1 VEPDCCTAPAPLVSR
16 FKTIKVRIRMV
27 TPGRTAPRLV
37 KRARNGT
44 AAVFAANGFV
54 FASWMSRVPDVKARL
69 DLAPGRLSILLLA
82 ISAGSVLG
90 LPLAGRIGNHLG
102 ASKAVRLG
110 AAIGMPGVA
119 LAGLMVQVRAPFAL
133 LVPGLFLLGLGIG
146 IWDVSQNLEGTVVE
160 RASGKPIMPWFH
172 AAFSLGTVLG
182 AVVGAGLTSIR
193 APIGTHIAVAAA
205 LSLVVIAWG
214 TAGFVHAGG
223 ERDYHSETDTPR
235 SAANSAWSA
244 WIEPRTLLIGVM
256 VLAAAFTEG
265 TANDWMAVAFVDGHH
280 VARALGVIAL
290 AVFLSFM
297 TIGRIL
303 GTRLLD
309 RHGRVPVL
317 RTLFGAAIV
326 GCVLVVFG
334 HLWLAFVGAAIWG
347 FGASLGFPVG
357 MSAAADDPRRAA
369 LRLSVVST
377 IGYAAFLGGPP
388 LLGFLGDHFGVLH
401 ALITVGAVSVLA
413 VLVAPV
419 AKPKARDPE
428 YRSPPAAGGRAL
440 EPTGPC
446 NP

>member
-1 VEPDCCTAPAPLVSR
+1 MS
-16 FKTIKVRIRMV
+16 
-27 TPGRTAPRLV
+27 TPGRTAPYPV
-37 KRARNGT
+37 TRARNGT
-44 AAVFAANGFV
+44 ATVFAANGFAL
-54 FASWMSRVPDVKARL
+54 ASWMSRVPDVKARL
-69 DLAPGRLSILLLA
+69 DLAPGKLSILLLV

-110 AAIGMPGVA
+110 AAMGMPGVA

-133 LVPGLFLLGLGIG
+133 VMPGLFLLGLGLG
-146 IWDVSQNLEGTVVE
+146 IWDVSQNLEGAVVE

-182 AVVGAGLTSIR
+182 AVLGAGLTWLR
-193 APIGTHIAVAAA
+193 TPIDAHIAVAAA
-205 LSLVVIAWG
+205 LSLAAVAWG
-214 TAGFVHAGG
+214 TAGFTPAGG
-223 ERDYHSETDTPR
+223 EHDHHGETGTLRP
-235 SAANSAWSA
+235 AANSAWSA
-244 WIEPRTLLIGVM
+244 WIEPRTLLIGAM

-280 VARALGVIAL
+280 VAQALGVIAL

-297 TIGRIL
+297 TIGRIV

-309 RHGRVPVL
+309 RYGRVLVL

-326 GCVLVVFG
+326 GCALVVFG
-334 HLWLAFVGAAIWG
+334 HLWLAFAGAALWG

-401 ALITVGAVSVLA
+401 ALTTVGAISVLA
-413 VLVAPV
+413 AFVAP
-419 AKPKARDPE
+419 AARPTA
-428 YRSPPAAGGRAL
+428 RSPQYHRPPAADGQAL
-440 EPTGPC
+440 DPARPC
-446 NP
+446 TRC